1 MNKLLPLLV
10 LITSI
15 SIKGQNNQ
23 NRASIDPSLYPF
35 YHGVASGDPLTDR
48 VILWTRIT
56 DDTLST
62 DSVEVQWRIGTDTL
76 LTNIVNYGIGY
87 AKASNDWTFKVDAS
101 GLQPDTW
108 YYYDF
113 VALQHHSLTG
123 RTRTAPTGNI
133 DSVRFAVVSCSNWEH
148 GYFNAYKYMK
158 ERNDFDAVLHL
169 GDYIYEYETG
179 GYSANISGRENIPTN
194 EIITLEDY
202 RLRYGHYHLD
212 EDLRNLHQQ
221 YPFITIWDDHESAND
236 SYKDGA
242 ENHDP
247 ATEGSW
253 YIRKSNATQ
262 AYHEWLPIR
271 DPNPG
276 SPQIYRQFEWGNLI
290 SLNMLDTRLEGRD
303 EQVSATSSDVN
314 DPNRSLMGPTQFAWL
329 TNNLENSTAKWNLIG
344 QQVMMAPLE
353 VFGNPVNADQW
364 DGYAY
369 ERSQLMNFIYNYSIN
384 NVVVLTGDIHT
395 SWVNDL
401 PIGSSYDNSTC
412 SGSAGVE
419 FVVTSVT
426 SPGSPIGTGVS
437 LIQSMNDHMQ
447 YIDLNNHGYM
457 ILDINQNRV
466 QGDYY
471 YMNDITTLGSG
482 EYAATGYFVND
493 GEKCANMA
501 SSFTARTGGTV
512 PFAPQTPITF
522 SPLSI
527 SETQDMIIFGAYPNP
542 FSDLVTIQL
551 FLEKEQKLIIEVFDL
566 SGKMVYQ
573 NITSILPKG
582 VNYMQM
588 QVDEL
593 AKGNYTLV
601 LKSDNHK
608 VAKKLIKY

>member
-1 MNKLLPLLV
+1 MKKLIFLL
-10 LITSI
+10 LTLI
-15 SIKGQNNQ
+15 SILSTAQNDQ
-23 NRASIDPSLYPF
+23 NRASIDPALYPF
-35 YHGVASGDPLTDR
+35 YHGVASGDPLPDR

-56 DDTLST
+56 DDTLT
-62 DSVEVQWRIGTDTL
+62 ADSVEVQWRVGTDTM
-76 LTNIVNYGIGY
+76 LTNIVSNGVGY
-87 AKASNDWTFKVDAS
+87 AKASDDWTFKVDAT
-101 GLQPDTW
+101 GLQADTW

-113 VALQHHSLTG
+113 VALEHHSLTG
-123 RTRTAPTGNI
+123 RTHTAPTGNV

-179 GYSANISGRENIPTN
+179 GYSADISGRENVPTN

-212 EDLRNLHQQ
+212 EDLRTLHQQ
-221 YPFITIWDDHESAND
+221 YPFITVWDDHESAND

-253 YIRKSNATQ
+253 NARKSNATQ

-276 SPQIYRQFEWGNLI
+276 TPQIYRNFQWGNLI
-290 SLNMLDTRLEGRD
+290 SLNMLDTRLEARD
-303 EQVSATSSDVN
+303 EQVSATSSDVD
-314 DPNRSLMGPTQFAWL
+314 DPTRTLLGPTQYNWL
-329 TNNLENSTAKWNLIG
+329 TNNLQNSTAKWNLLG

-353 VFGNPVNADQW
+353 VFGSPVNGDQW

-369 ERSQLMNFIYNYSIN
+369 ERSQLMNFIYNYGIN

-401 PIGSSYDNSTC
+401 PIGSSYDNSNC

-447 YIDLNNHGYM
+447 YIDLDNHGYM
-457 ILDINQNRV
+457 ILDINQNRI

-471 YMNDITTLGSG
+471 YMNDIEVPASG
-482 EYAATGYFVND
+482 EYPAVGYYVND
-493 GEKCANMA
+493 GEKCANM
-501 SSFTARTGGTV
+501 SGSFTSRTDAPV
-512 PFAPQTPITF
+512 DFAPSTPITF
-522 SPLSI
+522 SPVSI
-527 SETQDMIIFGAYPNP
+527 KEVQDMVVFGAYPNP

-551 FLEKEQKLIIEVFDL
+551 YLEKQQQVKIKVIDL
-566 SGKMVYQ
+566 TGKVVYQ
-573 NITSILPKG
+573 DITSSLPIG
-582 VNYMQM
+582 VNYMQL
-588 QVDEL
+588 QVSSL
-593 AKGNYTLV
+593 AKGNYTLI
-601 LKSDNHK
+601 LESENHR
-608 VAKKLIKY
+608 VAKKLVKY